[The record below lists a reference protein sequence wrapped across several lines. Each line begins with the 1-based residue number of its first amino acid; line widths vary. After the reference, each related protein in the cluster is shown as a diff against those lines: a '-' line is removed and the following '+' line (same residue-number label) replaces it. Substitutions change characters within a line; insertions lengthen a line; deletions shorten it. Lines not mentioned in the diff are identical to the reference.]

1 MSDTHTDAD
10 SVGAA
15 AARPKAGGRNF
26 TAATA
31 VGLLLYGGVVVL
43 AWWLPQLLVVAV
55 MVASVFAV
63 KELRAAFD
71 MQKLHLMRVPQFAC
85 SILMPAAAYVFGLPG
100 LMIAF
105 ACGIALVFAIRMFRG
120 EEAFVR
126 DVAANIF
133 VIAYLPM
140 LLSFVAMLLRPTGA
154 EMDLGGSPLQWAA
167 LVDPLSLDAGHHGSL
182 RLIVLLTLNVCADTA
197 ALFVGM
203 AIGKHKLAPRVSPKK
218 TWEGFIGSLVVAAAV
233 GAWLLPALLDY
244 RWWAGLLMGL
254 VCACVAAAGDLCE
267 SMIKRD
273 LGVKDMSSLLP
284 GHGGIMDRLDS
295 IMPNA
300 FAVWLMFAV
309 VL

>member
-1 MSDTHTDAD
+1 MSDIRTDAG
-10 SVGAA
+10 SAESSAA
-15 AARPKAGGRNF
+15 PSGGRNL

-31 VGLLLYGGVVVL
+31 VGLLLYGGVVAL
-43 AWWLPQLLVVAV
+43 AWWLPQLLVVVV

-71 MQKLHLMRVPQFAC
+71 VQKLHLMRVPQFVC
-85 SILMPAAAYVFGLPG
+85 SIVMPAAAYMFGLPG

-105 ACGIALVFAIRMFRG
+105 ASGIAFVFAIRMFRG

-133 VIAYLPM
+133 VISYLPL
-140 LLSFVAMLLRPTGA
+140 LLSFVAMLVRPTGA
-154 EMDLGGSPLQWAA
+154 EIDLGGSPLQWAA
-167 LVDPLSLDAGHHGSL
+167 LVDPLSLDQGHHGSL
-182 RLIVLLTLNVCADTA
+182 RLIMLLTLNVVADTS

-218 TWEGFIGSLVVAAAV
+218 TWEGFIGSVVVTAVV
-233 GAWLLPALLDY
+233 GALMLPSVLDY
-244 RWWAGLLMGL
+244 PWWAGLALGI

-273 LGVKDMSSLLP
+273 LGVKDMSALLP